1 MKRTAIFL
9 GCIALLTFMIG
20 CDETT
25 LSNLSPE
32 VQAMI
37 SSYTGGKMTLSARPI
52 NPGLGTQDQL
62 RDRDRDRDQ
71 LHDGTCD
78 NDGNQFNYGGSNG
91 NSGNGTGSNG
101 NGTGNGDQDRDR
113 NRDGSCGD

>member
-62 RDRDRDRDQ
+62 RDRDRDQ

-101 NGTGNGDQDRDR
+101 NGTGDGDQDRDR